1 MPDDTD
7 GADGKP
13 AAPSASRLSYLG
25 RASHLGYLSRLSS
38 YGGRDRM
45 MARAGQMEYD
55 RILFFSDAVFAIA
68 ITLLVIDLPGQ
79 IERASGSTGQ
89 SGALQAGTELR
100 NAGSGIEGFAI
111 SFAVIGVFWM
121 AHHSFYQHVKAIDRP
136 LMILNLLFLGTIA
149 FLPYPTD
156 LLSSVSSNQR
166 PAVIFYA
173 VCVGS
178 AGLVETVAWLY
189 ATQASAGLVKGIS
202 PDTRR
207 LFALGFARIPVIFGL
222 SIAVAQVSPR
232 LAEYFWLTAWLAG
245 IVINRRY
252 GHHDLAQP
260 EDPGDSADPAD
271 E

>member
-149 FLPYPTD
+149 FLPYPTE
-156 LLSSVSSNQR
+156 LLSSVSNNQR

-178 AGLVETVAWLY
+178 AGLVETVAWSCRRQQGVRW
-189 ATQASAGLVKGIS
+189 ARQQGAIWAAGLLAATTLA
-202 PDTRR
+202 P
-207 LFALGFARIPVIFGL
+207 ALSGP
-222 SIAVAQVSPR
+222 
-232 LAEYFWLTAWLAG
+232 LANCWNAALREL
-245 IVINRRY
+245 
-252 GHHDLAQP
+252 
-260 EDPGDSADPAD
+260 
-271 E
+271 